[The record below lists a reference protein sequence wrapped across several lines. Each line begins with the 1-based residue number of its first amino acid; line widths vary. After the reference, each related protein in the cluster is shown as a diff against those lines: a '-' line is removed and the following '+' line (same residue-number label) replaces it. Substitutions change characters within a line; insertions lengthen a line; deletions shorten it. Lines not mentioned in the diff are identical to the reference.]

1 MRVMY
6 VQKIKVLLG
15 AVMVCLLT
23 LSLVIYPKEGV
34 EAAIAGLKVFWDI
47 VLPSLLPFFVLSE
60 MMLGMGVV
68 HFLGVILEP
77 LMRPLFNVPGVGAF
91 ALSMGLAA
99 GYPMDAV
106 ITGKFRRNAL
116 CTQVEGERLL
126 SFTNTADPLFIFGA
140 VAVGMFGYPSLGVV
154 LALAHYI
161 ASFSVGII
169 FKFYKKEDST
179 LAEKTDKNGSE
190 VYRAGIIRRA
200 IRELFKA
207 RREDGRPFGR
217 LLGDAVKESMT
228 TLLMIG
234 GFIMLFSVIVKMLTV
249 FGFFGILTPVLGGI
263 LRIFNLDPHL
273 VHAVFYGILEID
285 LGSMAA
291 SRATAPLVDKAMI
304 ASWIIAWS
312 GLCVHGQVAS
322 VIHDTD
328 IRMGPYMAARFLH
341 GLLAAVFTWM
351 LIGPMMPVF
360 APLGHH
366 VTVSARGGGGFHPL
380 DRIIFSGEQLLVIL
394 GLLILLSLF
403 IYFHGRY
410 RIVFKTKNTRKV

>member
-1 MRVMY
+1 MRVVY
-6 VQKIKVLLG
+6 LHKIKILLG
-15 AVMVCLLT
+15 ALLVCLLT

-34 EAAIAGLKVFWDI
+34 EAAIEGLKVFWDI

-60 MMLGMGVV
+60 VMLGMGVV

-106 ITGKFRRNAL
+106 ITGKFRRNGL
-116 CTQVEGERLL
+116 CSRVEGERLL

-140 VAVGMFGYPSLGVV
+140 VAVGMFGYPGLGVV
-154 LALAHYI
+154 LAIAHYI
-161 ASFSVGII
+161 ASFAVGVV
-169 FKFYKKEDST
+169 FKFYKKEES
-179 LAEKTDKNGSE
+179 LKERKTDEKVSGSCKIGILK
-190 VYRAGIIRRA
+190 RAVG
-200 IRELFKA
+200 ELFKA

-234 GFIMLFSVIVKMLTV
+234 GFIMLFSVLVKMLTV
-249 FGFFGILTPVLGGI
+249 FGFFGILAPVFEGI
-263 LRIFNLDPHL
+263 LRIFNMDPHL
-273 VHAVFYGILEID
+273 VHAIFYGILEID

-291 SRATAPLVDKAMI
+291 GRASAPLVDKAMI

-328 IRMGPYMAARFLH
+328 IRMAPYMAARFLH
-341 GLLAAVFTWM
+341 GLFAAIFTWM
-351 LIGPMMPVF
+351 LMGPLMPVF
-360 APLGHH
+360 SPLRNHLA
-366 VTVSARGGGGFHPL
+366 VSAPMGKRFHPL
-380 DRIIFSGEQLLVIL
+380 DRIVFSGEQILVIL
-394 GLLILLSLF
+394 GLLILLSSF
-403 IYFHGRY
+403 IYFHQRY
-410 RIVFKTKNTRKV
+410 RIIFKDKNKK

>member
-6 VQKIKVLLG
+6 LHKIKILLG
-15 AVMVCLLT
+15 ALLVCLLT

-34 EAAIAGLKVFWDI
+34 EAAIEGLKVFWDI

-60 MMLGMGVV
+60 VMLGMGVV

-106 ITGKFRRNAL
+106 ITGKFRRNGL
-116 CTQVEGERLL
+116 CTRVEGERLL

-140 VAVGMFGYPSLGVV
+140 VAVGMFGYPDLGVI

-161 ASFSVGII
+161 ASFTVGVV
-169 FKFYKKEDST
+169 FKFYKKEESSEERKFDGGAS
-179 LAEKTDKNGSE
+179 GSCKSGILK
-190 VYRAGIIRRA
+190 RAVG
-200 IRELFKA
+200 ELFKA
-207 RREDGRPFGR
+207 RREDGRPFGK

-234 GFIMLFSVIVKMLTV
+234 GFIMLFSVLVKMLTV
-249 FGFFGILTPVLGGI
+249 FGFFGILAPVFGGI
-263 LRIFNLDPHL
+263 LRIFNIDPHL
-273 VHAVFYGILEID
+273 VHAMFYGILEID

-291 SRATAPLVDKAMI
+291 SRAAAPLVDKAMI

-328 IRMGPYMAARFLH
+328 IRMAPYMAARFLH
-341 GLLAAVFTWM
+341 GLFAAIFTWM
-351 LIGPMMPVF
+351 LMGPLMPVF
-360 APLGHH
+360 APLRNHLAVNAPVGK
-366 VTVSARGGGGFHPL
+366 GFHPL
-380 DRIIFSGEQLLVIL
+380 DRIVFSGEQILVIL
-394 GLLILLSLF
+394 GLLILLSSF
-403 IYFHGRY
+403 IYFHQRY
-410 RIVFKTKNTRKV
+410 RIIFKDKNKK

>member
-6 VQKIKVLLG
+6 LHKIKILLG
-15 AVMVCLLT
+15 ALLVCLLT
-23 LSLVIYPKEGV
+23 FSLVIYPKEGV
-34 EAAIAGLKVFWDI
+34 EAAIEGLKVFWDI

-60 MMLGMGVV
+60 VMLGMGVV

-106 ITGKFRRNAL
+106 ITGKFRRNGL
-116 CTQVEGERLL
+116 CSRVEGERLL

-140 VAVGMFGYPSLGVV
+140 VAVGMFGYPDLGVI
-154 LALAHYI
+154 LAIAHYI
-161 ASFSVGII
+161 ASFTVGVV
-169 FKFYKKEDST
+169 FKFYKKGESSK
-179 LAEKTDKNGSE
+179 ERKTDESISGSCKIGILK
-190 VYRAGIIRRA
+190 RAVG
-200 IRELFKA
+200 ELFKA

-217 LLGDAVKESMT
+217 LLGDAVKESMA

-234 GFIMLFSVIVKMLTV
+234 GFIMLFSVLVKMLTV
-249 FGFFGILTPVLGGI
+249 FGFFGILAPVLGGI
-263 LRIFNLDPHL
+263 LRIFNIDPHL
-273 VHAVFYGILEID
+273 VHAMFYGILEID

-291 SRATAPLVDKAMI
+291 SRAAAPLVDKAMI

-328 IRMGPYMAARFLH
+328 IRMAPYMAARFLH
-341 GLLAAVFTWM
+341 GLFAAIFTWM
-351 LIGPMMPVF
+351 LMGPLMPVF
-360 APLGHH
+360 APLRNHLA
-366 VTVSARGGGGFHPL
+366 VSAPVGKGFNPL
-380 DRIIFSGEQLLVIL
+380 ERIVFSGEQILVIL
-394 GLLILLSLF
+394 GLFILLSSF
-403 IYFHGRY
+403 IYFHQRY
-410 RIVFKTKNTRKV
+410 RIIFKDKNKK

>member
-6 VQKIKVLLG
+6 LQKIKILLG
-15 AVMVCLLT
+15 ALLVCLLT

-34 EAAIAGLKVFWDI
+34 EAAIQGLKVFWDI

-60 MMLGMGVV
+60 VMLGMGVV

-106 ITGKFRRNAL
+106 ITGKFRRNGL
-116 CTQVEGERLL
+116 CTRVEGERLL

-140 VAVGMFGYPSLGVV
+140 VAVGMFGYPDLGII

-161 ASFSVGII
+161 ASFTVGIV
-169 FKFYKKEDST
+169 FKFYKKEKSS
-179 LAEKTDKNGSE
+179 EEGKTDGRVSGSCKT
-190 VYRAGIIRRA
+190 GILRRA
-200 IRELFKA
+200 MGELFKA

-217 LLGDAVKESMT
+217 LLGDAVKESMA

-234 GFIMLFSVIVKMLTV
+234 GFIMLFSVLVKMLTV
-249 FGFFGILTPVLGGI
+249 FGFFGILAPVFRGI
-263 LRIFNLDPHL
+263 LRIFNMDPHL
-273 VHAVFYGILEID
+273 VQAMFYGILEID

-291 SRATAPLVDKAMI
+291 GRAAAPLVDKAMI

-341 GLLAAVFTWM
+341 GLFAAIFTWM
-351 LIGPMMPVF
+351 LMGPLVPVF
-360 APLGHH
+360 APLRNYPA
-366 VTVSARGGGGFHPL
+366 VSAPAGKGFHPL
-380 DRIIFSGEQLLVIL
+380 DRIVFSGEQLLVIL
-394 GLLILLSLF
+394 GLLILLSAF
-403 IYFHGRY
+403 IHFHQRY
-410 RIVFKTKNTRKV
+410 RIIFKDKNKK